1 MRGPRLSR
9 LTVVGLGLLGGSVAR
24 AARARHVA
32 AEVVGVSRT
41 AAVLAEARARGVID
55 QATSDLVQ
63 GVREAE
69 LVVLCTPV
77 GTLPDLV
84 RTAWPHLQTGAILTD
99 VGSVKGEVVAA
110 AEGCPPR
117 GDAAFVGGHP
127 MAGSERSGFAA
138 SRPDLFEGATTIL
151 TPTSRTPPEAVARV
165 RAFWEALGS
174 RVRILSPEAHDRAVA
189 AVSHLPQLAAYG
201 LVAAADGHALALA
214 GRGFADTTRI
224 AASAEAL
231 WTDIFRGNRGPL
243 LDALERYR
251 GVLNRWEAL
260 IRAGDWVGLEA
271 SLAAARAAR
280 EQLG

>member
-1 MRGPRLSR
+1 MNERRLSR

-24 AARARHVA
+24 AARARNVA

-41 AAVLAEARARGVID
+41 PATLAQACARGVID
-55 QATSDLVQ
+55 RATSDLLQ
-63 GVREAE
+63 GVRGAD

-84 RTAWPHLQTGAILTD
+84 RAAWPYLAAGAVLTD

-110 AEGCPPR
+110 AEECPPR
-117 GDAAFVGGHP
+117 PDAAFVGGHP

-138 SRPDLFEGATTIL
+138 SRSDLFQDATTIL
-151 TPTSRTPPEAVARV
+151 TPTARTPPAAVARV

-201 LVAAADGHALALA
+201 LVAAVDGHALDLA

-224 AASAEAL
+224 AASPEAL
-231 WTDIFRGNRGPL
+231 WTDIFRGNRALL
-243 LDALERYR
+243 LDALQRYR
-251 GVLNRWEAL
+251 AILERWEAL
-260 IRAGDWVGLEA
+260 IRAGDWAGLEA